1 MRYKMT
7 YILFLFFL
15 LTTIPY
21 IITIYINKE
30 NKKNISFENYDSGY
44 KIQDKDQDIDLESYL
59 LKILPGQISMD
70 QEEETIKC
78 QAVILRTDLIR
89 KMGRSK
95 KIKMESIQYQVYKD
109 EQYKNKLGDRAYEIM
124 DQKRKKSVSETR
136 GKVITY
142 KNKLIEPYF
151 HALSVGMTL
160 DSREWFGKDLPYI
173 REKESLSDIE
183 AKDYMSVK
191 VMSYEKIAG
200 MIKTKTKKDI
210 KINRLEKNLRIGRT
224 TKNGYVRQ
232 VYADSL
238 MIKGED
244 FADWFHLASNNF
256 YFEQYKGKLRII
268 CLGKGNG
275 LGMSQYGAGT
285 MAKTG
290 KSYKKILKYYY
301 PKTRITNLY
310 E

>member
-1 MRYKMT
+1 MSIDNLLRIEITLSNIYYRLLMLEIYGEVESGEYTTNLKM
-7 YILFLFFL
+7 L
-15 LTTIPY
+15 L
-21 IITIYINKE
+21 NMLKE
-30 NKKNISFENYDSGY
+30 
-44 KIQDKDQDIDLESYL
+44 ES
-59 LKILPGQISMD
+59 KILDSYTI
-70 QEEETIKC
+70 EELEVIK
-78 QAVILRTDLIR
+78 
-89 KMGRSK
+89 
-95 KIKMESIQYQVYKD
+95 ESIT
-109 EQYKNKLGDRAYEIM
+109 G
-124 DQKRKKSVSETR
+124 KRIETN
-136 GKVITY
+136 IDNIFIY
-142 KNKLIEPYF
+142 
-151 HALSVGMTL
+151 
-160 DSREWFGKDLPYI
+160 
-173 REKESLSDIE
+173 DI
-183 AKDYMSVK
+183 
-191 VMSYEKIAG
+191 
-200 MIKTKTKKDI
+200 
-210 KINRLEKNLRIGRT
+210 INRLEKNLRIGRT